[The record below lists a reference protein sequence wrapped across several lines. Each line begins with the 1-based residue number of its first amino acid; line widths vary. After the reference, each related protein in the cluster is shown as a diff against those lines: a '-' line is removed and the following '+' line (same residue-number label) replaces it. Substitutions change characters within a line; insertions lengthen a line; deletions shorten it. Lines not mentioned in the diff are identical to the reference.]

1 MSFLEKPAPGRMLLD
16 DTVPLTAVIE
26 ASQNLQS
33 HTEYIV
39 RVQRGVS
46 AENSWQV
53 IRRYSDFDVLN
64 SSLMVCGI
72 TLPLPPK
79 KLIGN
84 MDREFIAERQRGLQ
98 AFLDSITQH
107 PLLSSSLTI
116 KKFLDPNNYS
126 ANYTEIALQQV
137 SMFFRSDLKW
147 EVVEPLKDNGW
158 RIRKKF
164 FLIKNKE
171 QPKERYLLSWVDL
184 GPDKFLSDKDLQSAM
199 KLLTSLSTP
208 YLCPLLFSS
217 TSESSA
223 LLIRPFS
230 ERGSL
235 RDHICKV
242 KPRESY
248 LKKYCNPK
256 KSQGLELQHIKLYG
270 RQILEGL
277 KLLHDGGLFFGHLHA
292 SNVIVDDGVCRLM
305 DVENGMLGVPSAL
318 RPAFTQLRKI
328 NTTESIDVFCFG
340 YLLYEMT
347 YGRPPDSVPVDQYP
361 DVPSTAVVSV
371 LQSMLSAEACKSG
384 MPRVSE
390 LLQTPLFRDVQLQHS
405 EKLQIKVPSRLK
417 EALKTAKESLEKR
430 LQEEQR
436 GLHQHR
442 RLTRAQSHHGSEEEK
457 KRRKILAR
465 KKSRQSA
472 YENEEDVSVRNNNNS
487 GSGASSPPT
496 CPSSPTPPVHHRAC
510 SILTVSLGALTAPPP
525 PPPSSP
531 PPTLDSSSCPPPPP
545 LSSPHGAGGGRTA
558 LLSSIQAFSKGKLKK
573 ADSVDHSKPII

>member
-1 MSFLEKPAPGRMLLD
+1 MSFREKPSPGRLLLD

-33 HTEYIV
+33 HT
-39 RVQRGVS
+39 
-46 AENSWQV
+46 V

-72 TLPLPPK
+72 SLPLPPK

-107 PLLSSSLTI
+107 PLLSSSLMV

-147 EVVEPLKDNGW
+147 EVLEPLKDNGW
-158 RIRKKF
+158 RIRKKY

-199 KLLTSLSTP
+199 KLLTSLSVRV
-208 YLCPLLFSS
+208 

-256 KSQGLELQHIKLYG
+256 KSQGLQLQDVKLYG

-277 KLLHDGGLFFGHLHA
+277 KLLHDGGVFFGHLHA
-292 SNVIVDDGVCRLM
+292 SNVIVDDGVCRLA
-305 DVENGMLGVPSAL
+305 DVENGVLGVPSAL

-340 YLLYEMT
+340 RLLYEMV
-347 YGRPPDSVPVDQYP
+347 YGRPPDAVPVDQYP
-361 DVPSTAVVSV
+361 DDPDAAVVSV
-371 LQSMLSAEACKSG
+371 LQSILSTEACKSG
-384 MPRVSE
+384 MPSVSQ
-390 LLQTPLFRDVQLQHS
+390 LIRTPLFGDVQLQHS
-405 EKLQIKVPSRLK
+405 EKLQIKVPSRLR
-417 EALKTAKESLEKR
+417 EALRTAKESLERR

-436 GLHQHR
+436 MIHQHR
-442 RLTRAQSHHGSEEEK
+442 RLTRAQSHHGSEGERK
-457 KRRKILAR
+457 KRKSLAR

-487 GSGASSPPT
+487 G
-496 CPSSPTPPVHHRAC
+496 
-510 SILTVSLGALTAPPP
+510 
-525 PPPSSP
+525 
-531 PPTLDSSSCPPPPP
+531 
-545 LSSPHGAGGGRTA
+545 GRHE
-558 LLSSIQAFSKGKLKK
+558 LLVCVVLNS
-573 ADSVDHSKPII
+573 